1 MYNLKCYNS
10 MIKNIIDL
18 LVAKEYYGVSK
29 NIDFAK
35 GNRKIPYSWK
45 QVKEL
50 LKRMWYGR

>member
-1 MYNLKCYNS
+1 MYNLKCYNT

-18 LVAKEYYGVSK
+18 LVVKEYYGVSK
-29 NIDFAK
+29 NVDFAK